1 LDIYEHQLLLSR
13 VVATPI
19 GRLLIAGTIHNGMG
33 MGEEIRRYGS
43 YAVVCIT
50 RGRGRY
56 TAGATNLPIEAGNVI
71 VVYPHHEHWYG
82 TQSGETWD
90 EIYLTFD
97 GPIFDLWQQQGLLS
111 PAHPIVTLK
120 NPVAWQNGLESIIT
134 QASRAA
140 TPEAGLF
147 VLCVFLT
154 LLSQAVTPPISRLKS
169 GESGE
174 EAWLQRAQHLLEM
187 NLGEALDLSEV
198 ATGVG
203 MSYET
208 FRKRFTQAM
217 GISPSSFRTER
228 RMGLARQLLRYNP
241 QMTNRQVAEMLGYAD
256 EFHFSRRFKEITGTT
271 PRQFR
276 VSRPIEPV

>member
-1 LDIYEHQLLLSR
+1 LDIYEHHLLLSR

-19 GRLLIAGTIHNGMG
+19 GRLLIAGRIHHGMG
-33 MGEEIRRYGS
+33 MGEETRRYGS

-50 RGRGRY
+50 RGCGRY
-56 TAGATNLPIEAGNVI
+56 EAGATLLPIESGNVI
-71 VVYPHHEHWYG
+71 IVYPHHEHWYG

-97 GPIFDLWQQQGLLS
+97 GPIFEMWQQQGLLS
-111 PAHPIVTLK
+111 HLHPIVTLD
-120 NPVAWQNGLESIIT
+120 NPAAWQRDLESIIT

-140 TPEAGLF
+140 TPEAGLS
-147 VLCVFLT
+147 VLCAFLT
-154 LLSQAVTPPISRLKS
+154 LLGQASTPFVSRLKS

-174 EAWLQRAQHLLEM
+174 EAWLQRAKHLLEM

-208 FRKRFTQAM
+208 FRKRFTQTT
-217 GISPSSFRTER
+217 GTSPSNFRTER

-241 QMTNRQVAEMLGYAD
+241 QMTNRQIAEMLGYAD
-256 EFHFSRRFKEITGTT
+256 EFHFSRRFKEITGIT

-276 VSRPIEPV
+276 ISRAVA

>member
-1 LDIYEHQLLLSR
+1 
-13 VVATPI
+13 
-19 GRLLIAGTIHNGMG
+19 MG
-33 MGEEIRRYGS
+33 MGEETRRYGS

-50 RGRGRY
+50 RGCGRY
-56 TAGATNLPIEAGNVI
+56 EAGATLLPIESGNVI
-71 VVYPHHEHWYG
+71 IVYPHHEHWYG

-97 GPIFDLWQQQGLLS
+97 GPVFDLWQQQGLLS
-111 PAHPIVTLK
+111 HLHPIVTLD
-120 NPVAWQNGLESIIT
+120 NPAAWQRDLESIIT

-140 TPEAGLF
+140 TPEAGLS
-147 VLCVFLT
+147 VLCAFLT
-154 LLSQAVTPPISRLKS
+154 LLGQASTPFVSRLKS

-174 EAWLQRAQHLLEM
+174 EAWLQRAKHLLEM

-208 FRKRFTQAM
+208 FRKRFTQTT
-217 GISPSSFRTER
+217 GTSPSNFRTER

-241 QMTNRQVAEMLGYAD
+241 QMTNRQIAEMLGYAD
-256 EFHFSRRFKEITGTT
+256 EFHFSRRFKEITGIT

-276 VSRPIEPV
+276 ISRAVA